1 MMRPLACFILALA
14 LNACGAGAGSG
25 IPCEAT
31 IECPGQEQCVLTTC
45 AATTATCQN
54 LCETDAECS
63 GGIDSSPSGASCL
76 PTTTDSC
83 PARRTA
89 DQEAGDSFCVE

>member
-1 MMRPLACFILALA
+1 MIGRIACALAALA
-14 LNACGAGAGSG
+14 LSACGAGAGSG
-25 IPCEAT
+25 IPCVAT
-31 IECPGQEQCVLTTC
+31 TDCPGQEQCVLTTC

-54 LCETDAECS
+54 LCLTDAECS

-76 PTTTDSC
+76 PTSTDAC

>member
-1 MMRPLACFILALA
+1 MARTLSGLLLAL
-14 LNACGAGAGSG
+14 LLGACGAGAGSG
-25 IPCEAT
+25 IPCEST

-54 LCETDAECS
+54 LCVTDAECT

-76 PTTTDSC
+76 PTSTESC
-83 PARRTA
+83 PERRTS
-89 DQEAGDSFCVE
+89 DQEADDSFCVE